1 MCLKQQKLIFS
12 QLWRRGVQGQGVG
25 RIGFSWG
32 LPPSCA
38 DPCPQV
44 FSVLPGPLPCGYR
57 WLLPS
62 RSHVTFTSLKIHLK
76 YVRTRVWAFKM
87 NLDTVQTVIVIT
99 WWEFEVHPILS
110 LYHVWFTSFW
120 GTHYFLL
127 GMQLKVRICKITVDG
142 SQLWWLIL
150 VVLALRVRQETS
162 LGKA

>member
-38 DPCPQV
+38 NPCPQV

-110 LYHVWFTSFW
+110 LYHVWFTSWFVFSVLELFPSLLPLQTLKNW
-120 GTHYFLL
+120 FINILL
-127 GMQLKVRICKITVDG
+127 GYTLFSVRNAAEGQDM
-142 SQLWWLIL
+142 
-150 VVLALRVRQETS
+150 
-162 LGKA
+162 